1 MLLVDVIIMLMWSS
15 RFEFYYGAGE
25 ELPSYVLVVLSIFFL
40 LLFIIICLSFMNM
53 SHLFFM
59 NGWFL
64 EIHMVS
70 Q

>member
-40 LLFIIICLSFMNM
+40 LLFIIICLSFMKM